1 MAEEPIPVEAAGAS
15 VTPCVHG
22 DHADE
27 ADHWPEDVPDEAA
40 FTLRSLCRP
49 TFIPPQE
56 AASNDMMP
64 VGVIYPGYRGLPGM
78 VQNYRYDRFPPV
90 ANGRGTMH
98 PVP

>member
-49 TFIPPQE
+49 TFIPP
-56 AASNDMMP
+56 
-64 VGVIYPGYRGLPGM
+64 
-78 VQNYRYDRFPPV
+78 
-90 ANGRGTMH
+90 
-98 PVP
+98 